1 MCLFCFFFQRTVI
14 SMVKP
19 ILEESIVELCG
30 ALLPKCVNI
39 ADLGCSAGPNALLV
53 VSEIL
58 DSIEAA
64 SQKSNHK
71 LPSFQVFLND
81 LPANDFNT
89 IFRSLPGFC
98 KKLEEE
104 KGSKFEPCFIAGVPG
119 SFYGRLFHNNSLH
132 FVHSSYALM
141 WLSEVQIHL
150 LQYCIISKV
159 SLVIFP
165 MKRYIF
171 FL

>member
-1 MCLFCFFFQRTVI
+1 
-14 SMVKP
+14 MVKP

-150 LQYCIISKV
+150 PQYCIISKV
-159 SLVIFP
+159 SLVIFS
-165 MKRYIF
+165 MKRYFFF